1 MDFVFKTEWMNA
13 ISKLKPE
20 QQAEAYSAI
29 RTIVEEQSIPEGL
42 SFEVDFLLTAI
53 YSQIVDGMDIP
64 SKRGAPKG
72 NRNAAKKQIENNS
85 ETIEKQIENNSETI
99 EKQKKQIE
107 NNSETI
113 EKQIEN
119 NSETI
124 EKQKKQIENNS
135 EAIEKQIKTNKTIEK
150 QIKTNKTIEK
160 QKKQIK
166 TNKTIGLNCFSEK
179 EETPSSP
186 TPPTTPEEKA
196 PEEKENYDYVVAKE
210 REKPTSPTATEIIP
224 VSEIEDVLLGE
235 EMWVEAMCYKYNLP
249 RDRLA
254 VQIHTIKRGWI
265 ERGQD
270 YKTIQDAKKH
280 ADSILNIR
288 RANGE
293 LAQPPAW
300 NEFLY
305 DLMAPH
311 IDALGYNDEIFAA
324 FGRHY
329 MQDVGNGKPFFV
341 GIPRFE
347 EEIFERMKNFK
358 ESYKPPEYE
367 QPVQS
372 GSGSQSA

>member
-1 MDFVFKTEWMNA
+1 MAN
-13 ISKLKPE
+13 
-20 QQAEAYSAI
+20 
-29 RTIVEEQSIPEGL
+29 
-42 SFEVDFLLTAI
+42 
-53 YSQIVDGMDIP
+53 
-64 SKRGAPKG
+64 
-72 NRNAAKKQIENNS
+72 NRFTFHES
-85 ETIEKQIENNSETI
+85 WLDTIETLPQEAQTDALKALLNYALRGIMPAEDDAVGKLIVGLLSATI
-99 EKQKKQIE
+99 EADRQRREGGCKGGRPKKTSQNHRLQEQKPP
-107 NNSETI
+107 
-113 EKQIEN
+113 
-119 NSETI
+119 
-124 EKQKKQIENNS
+124 
-135 EAIEKQIKTNKTIEK
+135 
-150 QIKTNKTIEK
+150 
-160 QKKQIK
+160 
-166 TNKTIGLNCFSEK
+166 KTIGYDTENHRLQEQKPMVSEGFSEK

-186 TPPTTPEEKA
+186 TPPITPEEKT

-224 VSEIEDVLLGE
+224 VSDIEDVLMGE
-235 EMWVEAMCYKYNLP
+235 DMWVEAMCYKYNLP

-280 ADSILNIR
+280 ADSLLNIR

-329 MQDVGNGKPFFV
+329 MQDVGNGKPFFI

>member
-1 MDFVFKTEWMNA
+1 MNA

-29 RTIVEEQSIPEGL
+29 RTIVEEQSMPEGL

-72 NRNAAKKQIENNS
+72 NRNAVKKQIENNSETIEKQIENNS

-113 EKQIEN
+113 EKQ
-119 NSETI
+119 
-124 EKQKKQIENNS
+124 K
-135 EAIEKQIKTNKTIEK
+135 K

-166 TNKTIGLNCFSEK
+166 TNKTIDLNCFSEK

-196 PEEKENYDYVVAKE
+196 PEEKESYDYVVAKE

-224 VSEIEDVLLGE
+224 VSEIEDVLMGE
-235 EMWVEAMCYKYNLP
+235 DMWVEAMCYKYNLP

-270 YKTIQDAKKH
+270 YKTIQDAKRH
-280 ADSILNIR
+280 ADSLLNIR

-329 MQDVGNGKPFFV
+329 MQDVGNGKPFFI

-347 EEIFERMKNFK
+347 EDIYERMKNFK
-358 ESYKPPEYE
+358 ETYKPPENE

>member
-1 MDFVFKTEWMNA
+1 MNA

-29 RTIVEEQSIPEGL
+29 RTIVEEQSMPEGL

-85 ETIEKQIENNSETI
+85 ETIEKQ
-99 EKQKKQIE
+99 
-107 NNSETI
+107 
-113 EKQIEN
+113 
-119 NSETI
+119 
-124 EKQKKQIENNS
+124 
-135 EAIEKQIKTNKTIEK
+135 
-150 QIKTNKTIEK
+150 
-160 QKKQIK
+160 KKQIK
-166 TNKTIGLNCFSEK
+166 TNKTIDLNCFSEK

-186 TPPTTPEEKA
+186 TPPTTPEEKV

-224 VSEIEDVLLGE
+224 VSDIEDVLMGE
-235 EMWVEAMCYKYNLP
+235 DMWVEAMCYKYNLP
-249 RDRLA
+249 PDRLA

-270 YKTIQDAKKH
+270 YKTLQDAKKH
-280 ADSILNIR
+280 ADSLLNIR

-311 IDALGYNDEIFAA
+311 IDALGYDDEIFAA

-329 MQDVGNGKPFFV
+329 MQDVGNGKPFFL

-347 EEIFERMKNFK
+347 EYIYERMKNFK
-358 ESYKPPEYE
+358 ETYKPPENE

>member
-1 MDFVFKTEWMNA
+1 M
-13 ISKLKPE
+13 
-20 QQAEAYSAI
+20 Q
-29 RTIVEEQSIPEGL
+29 
-42 SFEVDFLLTAI
+42 
-53 YSQIVDGMDIP
+53 
-64 SKRGAPKG
+64 PKS
-72 NRNAAKKQIENNS
+72 NRRMANNKFTFHES
-85 ETIEKQIENNSETI
+85 WLDTIETLPQEAQTDALKALLNYALRGIMPAEDDAVGKLIVGLLSATI
-99 EKQKKQIE
+99 EADRQRRAGGCKGGRPKKTSQNHRLQEQKPP
-107 NNSETI
+107 
-113 EKQIEN
+113 
-119 NSETI
+119 
-124 EKQKKQIENNS
+124 
-135 EAIEKQIKTNKTIEK
+135 
-150 QIKTNKTIEK
+150 
-160 QKKQIK
+160 
-166 TNKTIGLNCFSEK
+166 KTIGYDTENHRLQEQKPMVSEGFSEK

-186 TPPTTPEEKA
+186 TPPTTPEEKV

-224 VSEIEDVLLGE
+224 VSEIEDVLMGE
-235 EMWVEAMCYKYNLP
+235 DMWVEAMCYKYNLP

-254 VQIHTIKRGWI
+254 VQLHTIKRGWI

-270 YKTIQDAKKH
+270 YKTLQDAKRH
-280 ADSILNIR
+280 ADSLLNIR

-311 IDALGYNDEIFAA
+311 IDDLGYDDEIFAA

-329 MQDVGNGKPFFV
+329 MQDVGNGKPFFI

-358 ESYKPPEYE
+358 ESYKPPENE

>member
-29 RTIVEEQSIPEGL
+29 RTIVEEQSMPEGL

-85 ETIEKQIENNSETI
+85 ETIEKQKKQIKTNKTIDLNCFSEKEETPSPPTPPTTPEEKNNSETI
-99 EKQKKQIE
+99 EKQK
-107 NNSETI
+107 
-113 EKQIEN
+113 
-119 NSETI
+119 
-124 EKQKKQIENNS
+124 
-135 EAIEKQIKTNKTIEK
+135 K

-166 TNKTIGLNCFSEK
+166 TNKTIDLNCFSEK
-179 EETPSSP
+179 EETPSPP

-196 PEEKENYDYVVAKE
+196 LEEKENYDYVVAKE

-224 VSEIEDVLLGE
+224 VSEIEDVLMGE
-235 EMWVEAMCYKYNLP
+235 DMWVEAMCYKYNLP

-280 ADSILNIR
+280 ADSLLNIR

-311 IDALGYNDEIFAA
+311 IDDLGYDDEIFTA

-329 MQDVGNGKPFFV
+329 MQDVGNGKPFFI

-347 EEIFERMKNFK
+347 EEIYERMKNFK

>member
-29 RTIVEEQSIPEGL
+29 RTIVEEQSMPEGL

-85 ETIEKQIENNSETI
+85 ETIEKQ
-99 EKQKKQIE
+99 
-107 NNSETI
+107 
-113 EKQIEN
+113 
-119 NSETI
+119 
-124 EKQKKQIENNS
+124 
-135 EAIEKQIKTNKTIEK
+135 
-150 QIKTNKTIEK
+150 
-160 QKKQIK
+160 KKQIK
-166 TNKTIGLNCFSEK
+166 TNKTIDLNCFSEK

-196 PEEKENYDYVVAKE
+196 LEEKGNYDYVVAKE

-224 VSEIEDVLLGE
+224 VSEIEDVLMGE
-235 EMWVEAMCYKYNLP
+235 DMWVEAMCYKYNLP

-280 ADSILNIR
+280 ADSLLNIR

-311 IDALGYNDEIFAA
+311 IDDLGYDDEIFTA

-329 MQDVGNGKPFFV
+329 MQDVGNGKPFFL

-347 EEIFERMKNFK
+347 EDIYEQMKNFK
-358 ESYKPPEYE
+358 ETYKPPEYE
-367 QPVQS
+367 QPMQS

>member
-1 MDFVFKTEWMNA
+1 MNA

-29 RTIVEEQSIPEGL
+29 RTIVEEQSMPEGL

-85 ETIEKQIENNSETI
+85 ETIEKQ
-99 EKQKKQIE
+99 
-107 NNSETI
+107 
-113 EKQIEN
+113 
-119 NSETI
+119 
-124 EKQKKQIENNS
+124 
-135 EAIEKQIKTNKTIEK
+135 
-150 QIKTNKTIEK
+150 
-160 QKKQIK
+160 KKQIK
-166 TNKTIGLNCFSEK
+166 TNKTIDLNCFSEK
-179 EETPSSP
+179 EETPSPP
-186 TPPTTPEEKA
+186 TPPTTQEEKA

-224 VSEIEDVLLGE
+224 MSEIEDVLLGE

-270 YKTIQDAKKH
+270 FKTLQDAKKH
-280 ADSILNIR
+280 ADSLLNIR

-311 IDALGYNDEIFAA
+311 IAALGYDDEIFTA

-329 MQDVGNGKPFFV
+329 MQDVGNGKPFFL

-347 EEIFERMKNFK
+347 EDIYERMKNFK
-358 ESYKPPEYE
+358 ETYKPPEYE

>member
-1 MDFVFKTEWMNA
+1 MNA

-29 RTIVEEQSIPEGL
+29 RTIVEEQSMPEGL

-85 ETIEKQIENNSETI
+85 ETIEKQ
-99 EKQKKQIE
+99 
-107 NNSETI
+107 
-113 EKQIEN
+113 
-119 NSETI
+119 
-124 EKQKKQIENNS
+124 
-135 EAIEKQIKTNKTIEK
+135 
-150 QIKTNKTIEK
+150 
-160 QKKQIK
+160 KKQIK
-166 TNKTIGLNCFSEK
+166 TNKTIDLNCFSEK
-179 EETPSSP
+179 EETPSPP
-186 TPPTTPEEKA
+186 TPPTTPEEKV

-224 VSEIEDVLLGE
+224 VSEIEDVLMGE
-235 EMWVEAMCYKYNLP
+235 DMWVEAMCYKYNLP

-270 YKTIQDAKKH
+270 YKTLQDAKKH
-280 ADSILNIR
+280 ADSLLNIR

-311 IDALGYNDEIFAA
+311 ITALGYNDEIFAA

-329 MQDVGNGKPFFV
+329 MQDVGNGKPFFI

-367 QPVQS
+367 QPMQP

>member
-1 MDFVFKTEWMNA
+1 MNA

-29 RTIVEEQSIPEGL
+29 RTIVEEQSMPDGL

-53 YSQIVDGMDIP
+53 YSQIVDVMDIP

-72 NRNAAKKQIENNS
+72 NRNAVK
-85 ETIEKQIENNSETI
+85 KQIENNSETI
-99 EKQKKQIE
+99 EKQKKQI
-107 NNSETI
+107 
-113 EKQIEN
+113 
-119 NSETI
+119 
-124 EKQKKQIENNS
+124 
-135 EAIEKQIKTNKTIEK
+135 KTNKTID
-150 QIKTNKTIEK
+150 
-160 QKKQIK
+160 
-166 TNKTIGLNCFSEK
+166 LNCFSEK

-224 VSEIEDVLLGE
+224 VSEIEDILMGE
-235 EMWVEAMCYKYNLP
+235 DMWVEAMCYKYNLP

-280 ADSILNIR
+280 ADSLLNIR

-329 MQDVGNGKPFFV
+329 MQDVGNGKPFFL

-347 EEIFERMKNFK
+347 EEIYERMKNFK
-358 ESYKPPEYE
+358 ESYKTTR
-367 QPVQS
+367 V
-372 GSGSQSA
+372 

>member
-29 RTIVEEQSIPEGL
+29 RTIVEEQSMPEGL

-72 NRNAAKKQIENNS
+72 NRNAVKKQIENDS
-85 ETIEKQIENNSETI
+85 E
-99 EKQKKQIE
+99 
-107 NNSETI
+107 
-113 EKQIEN
+113 
-119 NSETI
+119 
-124 EKQKKQIENNS
+124 
-135 EAIEKQIKTNKTIEK
+135 
-150 QIKTNKTIEK
+150 TIEK

-166 TNKTIGLNCFSEK
+166 TNKTNKTIDLNCFSEK

-224 VSEIEDVLLGE
+224 VSEIEDVLMGE
-235 EMWVEAMCYKYNLP
+235 DMWVEAMSYKYNLP

-270 YKTIQDAKKH
+270 YKTLQDAKKH
-280 ADSILNIR
+280 ADSLLNIR

-311 IDALGYNDEIFAA
+311 IDALGYDDDIFTA

-329 MQDVGNGKPFFV
+329 MQDVGNGKPFFI

-347 EEIFERMKNFK
+347 EEIYERMENFK

-367 QPVQS
+367 RPVQS

>member
-1 MDFVFKTEWMNA
+1 MNA

-29 RTIVEEQSIPEGL
+29 RTIVEEQSMPEGL

-85 ETIEKQIENNSETI
+85 ETIEKQ
-99 EKQKKQIE
+99 K
-107 NNSETI
+107 
-113 EKQIEN
+113 
-119 NSETI
+119 
-124 EKQKKQIENNS
+124 
-135 EAIEKQIKTNKTIEK
+135 
-150 QIKTNKTIEK
+150 K

-166 TNKTIGLNCFSEK
+166 TNKTIDLNCFSEK

-186 TPPTTPEEKA
+186 TPPTTQEEKA

-224 VSEIEDVLLGE
+224 MSEIEDVLMGE
-235 EMWVEAMCYKYNLP
+235 DMWVEAMCYKYNLP

-280 ADSILNIR
+280 ADSLLNIR

-311 IDALGYNDEIFAA
+311 IDALGYDDEVFTA

-329 MQDVGNGKPFFV
+329 MQDVGNGKPFFI

-358 ESYKPPEYE
+358 ESYKPPENE
-367 QPVQS
+367 QPVQP

>member
-1 MDFVFKTEWMNA
+1 MNA

-29 RTIVEEQSIPEGL
+29 RTIVEEQSMPEGL

-72 NRNAAKKQIENNS
+72 NRNAVK
-85 ETIEKQIENNSETI
+85 KQIENNSETI
-99 EKQKKQIE
+99 EKQKKQI
-107 NNSETI
+107 
-113 EKQIEN
+113 
-119 NSETI
+119 
-124 EKQKKQIENNS
+124 
-135 EAIEKQIKTNKTIEK
+135 KTNKTID
-150 QIKTNKTIEK
+150 
-160 QKKQIK
+160 
-166 TNKTIGLNCFSEK
+166 LNCFSEK

-186 TPPTTPEEKA
+186 TPPTTQEEKA

-224 VSEIEDVLLGE
+224 VSEIEDILMGE

-270 YKTIQDAKKH
+270 YKTIQDAKRH
-280 ADSILNIR
+280 ADSLLNIR

-329 MQDVGNGKPFFV
+329 MQDVGNGKPFFI

>member
-29 RTIVEEQSIPEGL
+29 RTIVEEQSMPDGL

-85 ETIEKQIENNSETI
+85 ETIEKQ
-99 EKQKKQIE
+99 
-107 NNSETI
+107 
-113 EKQIEN
+113 
-119 NSETI
+119 
-124 EKQKKQIENNS
+124 
-135 EAIEKQIKTNKTIEK
+135 
-150 QIKTNKTIEK
+150 
-160 QKKQIK
+160 KKQIK
-166 TNKTIGLNCFSEK
+166 TNKTIDLNCFSEK

-196 PEEKENYDYVVAKE
+196 LEEKESYDYVVAKE

-224 VSEIEDVLLGE
+224 VSEIEDVLMGE
-235 EMWVEAMCYKYNLP
+235 DMWVEAMCYKYNLP

-270 YKTIQDAKKH
+270 YKTIQDAKRH
-280 ADSILNIR
+280 ADSLLNIR

-311 IDALGYNDEIFAA
+311 IDALGYDDEIFAA

-329 MQDVGNGKPFFV
+329 MQDVGNGKPFFI

-347 EEIFERMKNFK
+347 KEIYERMKNFK

>member
-1 MDFVFKTEWMNA
+1 MDFVFKTEWMDA

-29 RTIVEEQSIPEGL
+29 RTIVEEQSMPDGL

-72 NRNAAKKQIENNS
+72 NRNAVK
-85 ETIEKQIENNSETI
+85 KQIENNSETI
-99 EKQKKQIE
+99 EKQKKQI
-107 NNSETI
+107 
-113 EKQIEN
+113 
-119 NSETI
+119 
-124 EKQKKQIENNS
+124 
-135 EAIEKQIKTNKTIEK
+135 KTNKTID
-150 QIKTNKTIEK
+150 
-160 QKKQIK
+160 
-166 TNKTIGLNCFSEK
+166 LNCFSEK

-224 VSEIEDVLLGE
+224 VSEIEDILMGE
-235 EMWVEAMCYKYNLP
+235 DMWVEAMCYKYNLP

-280 ADSILNIR
+280 ADSLLNIR

-305 DLMAPH
+305 DLMTPH
-311 IDALGYNDEIFAA
+311 IDALGYDDEIFTA

-329 MQDVGNGKPFFV
+329 MQDVGNGKPFFI

-347 EEIFERMKNFK
+347 EEIYERMKNFK

>member
-29 RTIVEEQSIPEGL
+29 RTIVEEQSMPEGL

-72 NRNAAKKQIENNS
+72 NRNAVKKQIENNS
-85 ETIEKQIENNSETI
+85 ETIEKQI
-99 EKQKKQIE
+99 
-107 NNSETI
+107 
-113 EKQIEN
+113 
-119 NSETI
+119 
-124 EKQKKQIENNS
+124 
-135 EAIEKQIKTNKTIEK
+135 KTNKTID
-150 QIKTNKTIEK
+150 
-160 QKKQIK
+160 
-166 TNKTIGLNCFSEK
+166 LNCFSEK

-186 TPPTTPEEKA
+186 TPPTTPEEKV

-224 VSEIEDVLLGE
+224 VSEIEDVLMGE
-235 EMWVEAMCYKYNLP
+235 DMWVEAMCYKYNLP

-270 YKTIQDAKKH
+270 FKTLQDAKKH
-280 ADSILNIR
+280 ADSLLNIR

-329 MQDVGNGKPFFV
+329 MQDVGNGKPFFI

-358 ESYKPPEYE
+358 ETYKPPEYE
-367 QPVQS
+367 QPMQS

>member
-1 MDFVFKTEWMNA
+1 MNA

-29 RTIVEEQSIPEGL
+29 RTIVEEQSMPEGL

-72 NRNAAKKQIENNS
+72 NRNASK
-85 ETIEKQIENNSETI
+85 KQIENNSETI
-99 EKQKKQIE
+99 EKQKKQI
-107 NNSETI
+107 
-113 EKQIEN
+113 
-119 NSETI
+119 
-124 EKQKKQIENNS
+124 
-135 EAIEKQIKTNKTIEK
+135 KTNKTID
-150 QIKTNKTIEK
+150 
-160 QKKQIK
+160 
-166 TNKTIGLNCFSEK
+166 LNCFSEK
-179 EETPSSP
+179 EETPSPP
-186 TPPTTPEEKA
+186 TPPTTPEEKV

-224 VSEIEDVLLGE
+224 VSDIEDVLMGE
-235 EMWVEAMCYKYNLP
+235 DMWVEAMCYKYNLP

-270 YKTIQDAKKH
+270 FKTLQDAKKH
-280 ADSILNIR
+280 ADSLLNIR

-311 IDALGYNDEIFAA
+311 IAALGYNDEIFAA

-329 MQDVGNGKPFFV
+329 MQDVGNGKPFFI

-358 ESYKPPEYE
+358 ETYKPPENE

>member
-29 RTIVEEQSIPEGL
+29 RTIVEEQSMPEGL

-85 ETIEKQIENNSETI
+85 ETIEKQ
-99 EKQKKQIE
+99 
-107 NNSETI
+107 
-113 EKQIEN
+113 
-119 NSETI
+119 
-124 EKQKKQIENNS
+124 
-135 EAIEKQIKTNKTIEK
+135 
-150 QIKTNKTIEK
+150 
-160 QKKQIK
+160 KKQIK
-166 TNKTIGLNCFSEK
+166 TNKTIDLNCFSEK

-186 TPPTTPEEKA
+186 TPPTTPEEKV
-196 PEEKENYDYVVAKE
+196 PKEKENYDYVVAKE
-210 REKPTSPTATEIIP
+210 REKPTSPTATEIIT
-224 VSEIEDVLLGE
+224 VSDIEDVLMGE
-235 EMWVEAMCYKYNLP
+235 DMWVEAMCYKYNLP

-270 YKTIQDAKKH
+270 YKTLQDAKKH
-280 ADSILNIR
+280 ADSLLNIR

-311 IDALGYNDEIFAA
+311 IDALGYDDEIFAA

-329 MQDVGNGKPFFV
+329 MQDVGNGKPFFL

-347 EEIFERMKNFK
+347 EDIYERMKNFK
-358 ESYKPPEYE
+358 ETYKPPENE

>member
-1 MDFVFKTEWMNA
+1 MNA

-29 RTIVEEQSIPEGL
+29 RTIVEEQSMPEGL

-72 NRNAAKKQIENNS
+72 NRNAVK
-85 ETIEKQIENNSETI
+85 KQIENNSETI
-99 EKQKKQIE
+99 EKQKKQI
-107 NNSETI
+107 
-113 EKQIEN
+113 
-119 NSETI
+119 
-124 EKQKKQIENNS
+124 
-135 EAIEKQIKTNKTIEK
+135 KTNKTID
-150 QIKTNKTIEK
+150 
-160 QKKQIK
+160 
-166 TNKTIGLNCFSEK
+166 LNCFSEK
-179 EETPSSP
+179 EETPSPP
-186 TPPTTPEEKA
+186 TPPTTPEEKV

-224 VSEIEDVLLGE
+224 VSEIEDILMGE
-235 EMWVEAMCYKYNLP
+235 DMWVEAMCYKYNLP

-280 ADSILNIR
+280 ADSLLNIR

-329 MQDVGNGKPFFV
+329 MQDVGNGKPFFL

-347 EEIFERMKNFK
+347 EDIYERMKNFK
-358 ESYKPPEYE
+358 ETYKPPEYE

>member
-1 MDFVFKTEWMNA
+1 MAN
-13 ISKLKPE
+13 
-20 QQAEAYSAI
+20 
-29 RTIVEEQSIPEGL
+29 
-42 SFEVDFLLTAI
+42 
-53 YSQIVDGMDIP
+53 
-64 SKRGAPKG
+64 
-72 NRNAAKKQIENNS
+72 NRFTFHES
-85 ETIEKQIENNSETI
+85 WLDTIETLPQEAQTDALKALLNYALRGIMPAEDDAVGKLIVGLLSATI
-99 EKQKKQIE
+99 DADRQRRAGGCKGGRQKKTSQNHRLQE
-107 NNSETI
+107 
-113 EKQIEN
+113 
-119 NSETI
+119 
-124 EKQKKQIENNS
+124 QKPP
-135 EAIEKQIKTNKTIEK
+135 
-150 QIKTNKTIEK
+150 
-160 QKKQIK
+160 
-166 TNKTIGLNCFSEK
+166 KTIGYDTENHRLQGKKPMVSEGFPEK
-179 EETPSSP
+179 EETPSPP

-224 VSEIEDVLLGE
+224 VSEIEDVLMGE
-235 EMWVEAMCYKYNLP
+235 DMWVEAMCYKYNLP

-280 ADSILNIR
+280 ADSLLNIR

-311 IDALGYNDEIFAA
+311 IAALGYNDEIFTA

-329 MQDVGNGKPFFV
+329 MQDVGNGKPFFI

-358 ESYKPPEYE
+358 ESYKPPENE
-367 QPVQS
+367 QPMQP

>member
-29 RTIVEEQSIPEGL
+29 RTIVEEQSMPDGL

-53 YSQIVDGMDIP
+53 YNQIVDGMDIP

-85 ETIEKQIENNSETI
+85 ETIEKQ
-99 EKQKKQIE
+99 
-107 NNSETI
+107 
-113 EKQIEN
+113 
-119 NSETI
+119 
-124 EKQKKQIENNS
+124 
-135 EAIEKQIKTNKTIEK
+135 
-150 QIKTNKTIEK
+150 
-160 QKKQIK
+160 KKQIK
-166 TNKTIGLNCFSEK
+166 TNKTIDLNCFSEK

-280 ADSILNIR
+280 ADSLLNIR

-329 MQDVGNGKPFFV
+329 MQDVGNGKPFFL

-347 EEIFERMKNFK
+347 EDIYERMKNFK
-358 ESYKPPEYE
+358 ETYKPPEYE

>member
-1 MDFVFKTEWMNA
+1 MAN
-13 ISKLKPE
+13 
-20 QQAEAYSAI
+20 
-29 RTIVEEQSIPEGL
+29 
-42 SFEVDFLLTAI
+42 
-53 YSQIVDGMDIP
+53 
-64 SKRGAPKG
+64 
-72 NRNAAKKQIENNS
+72 NRFTFHES
-85 ETIEKQIENNSETI
+85 WLDTIETLPQEAQTDALKALLNYALRGIMPAEDDAVGKLIVGLLSATI
-99 EKQKKQIE
+99 EADRQRREGGCKGGRPKKTSQNHRLQEQKPP
-107 NNSETI
+107 
-113 EKQIEN
+113 
-119 NSETI
+119 
-124 EKQKKQIENNS
+124 
-135 EAIEKQIKTNKTIEK
+135 
-150 QIKTNKTIEK
+150 
-160 QKKQIK
+160 
-166 TNKTIGLNCFSEK
+166 KTIGYDTENHRLQEQKPMVSEGFSEK

-186 TPPTTPEEKA
+186 TPPITPEEKV

-224 VSEIEDVLLGE
+224 VSEIEDVLMGE
-235 EMWVEAMCYKYNLP
+235 DMWVEAMCYKYNLP

-270 YKTIQDAKKH
+270 FKTLQDAKKH
-280 ADSILNIR
+280 ADSLLNIR

-311 IDALGYNDEIFAA
+311 IDALGYDDEIFTA

-329 MQDVGNGKPFFV
+329 MQDVGNGKPFFI

-347 EEIFERMKNFK
+347 EDIYERMKNFK
-358 ESYKPPEYE
+358 ETYKPPENE

>member
-29 RTIVEEQSIPEGL
+29 RTIVEEQSMPDGL

-85 ETIEKQIENNSETI
+85 ETIEKQ
-99 EKQKKQIE
+99 
-107 NNSETI
+107 
-113 EKQIEN
+113 
-119 NSETI
+119 
-124 EKQKKQIENNS
+124 
-135 EAIEKQIKTNKTIEK
+135 
-150 QIKTNKTIEK
+150 
-160 QKKQIK
+160 KKQIK
-166 TNKTIGLNCFSEK
+166 TNKTIDLNCFSEK

-196 PEEKENYDYVVAKE
+196 LEEKENYDYVVAKE

-224 VSEIEDVLLGE
+224 VSEIEDVLMGE
-235 EMWVEAMCYKYNLP
+235 DMWVEAMCYKYNLP

-280 ADSILNIR
+280 ADSLLNIR

-347 EEIFERMKNFK
+347 EEIFERMRNFK
-358 ESYKPPEYE
+358 ESYKPPENE

>member
-1 MDFVFKTEWMNA
+1 MNA

-29 RTIVEEQSIPEGL
+29 RTIVEEQSMPEGL

-85 ETIEKQIENNSETI
+85 ETIEKQ
-99 EKQKKQIE
+99 
-107 NNSETI
+107 
-113 EKQIEN
+113 
-119 NSETI
+119 
-124 EKQKKQIENNS
+124 
-135 EAIEKQIKTNKTIEK
+135 
-150 QIKTNKTIEK
+150 
-160 QKKQIK
+160 KKQIK
-166 TNKTIGLNCFSEK
+166 TNKTIDLNCFSEK

-186 TPPTTPEEKA
+186 TPPTTQEEKA

-224 VSEIEDVLLGE
+224 VSDIEDVLMGE
-235 EMWVEAMCYKYNLP
+235 DMWVEAMCYKYNLP

-270 YKTIQDAKKH
+270 YKIIQDAKKH
-280 ADSILNIR
+280 ADSLLNIR

-311 IDALGYNDEIFAA
+311 IDALGYDDEIFTA

-329 MQDVGNGKPFFV
+329 MQDVGNGKPFFL

-347 EEIFERMKNFK
+347 EDIYERMKNFK
-358 ESYKPPEYE
+358 ETYKPPEYE

>member
-13 ISKLKPE
+13 ISKLRPE

-29 RTIVEEQSIPEGL
+29 RSIVEEQSMPEGL

-64 SKRGAPKG
+64 GKRGAPKG
-72 NRNAAKKQIENNS
+72 NRNAVK
-85 ETIEKQIENNSETI
+85 KQIENNSETI
-99 EKQKKQIE
+99 EKQKKQI
-107 NNSETI
+107 
-113 EKQIEN
+113 
-119 NSETI
+119 
-124 EKQKKQIENNS
+124 
-135 EAIEKQIKTNKTIEK
+135 KTNKTID
-150 QIKTNKTIEK
+150 
-160 QKKQIK
+160 
-166 TNKTIGLNCFSEK
+166 LNCFSEK

-224 VSEIEDVLLGE
+224 MSEIEDVLLGE
-235 EMWVEAMCYKYNLP
+235 EMWVEAMCYKYNLT
-249 RDRLA
+249 RNRLA
-254 VQIHTIKRGWI
+254 VQLHTIKRGWI

-270 YKTIQDAKKH
+270 FKTLQDAKRH
-280 ADSILNIR
+280 ADSLLNIR

-311 IDALGYNDEIFAA
+311 IAALGYNDEIFAA

-329 MQDVGNGKPFFV
+329 MQDVGNGKPFFL

-347 EEIFERMKNFK
+347 EDIYERMKNFK
-358 ESYKPPEYE
+358 ETYKPPEYE
-367 QPVQS
+367 QPMQS

>member
-85 ETIEKQIENNSETI
+85 ETIEKQIENNSET
-99 EKQKKQIE
+99 
-107 NNSETI
+107 
-113 EKQIEN
+113 
-119 NSETI
+119 
-124 EKQKKQIENNS
+124 
-135 EAIEKQIKTNKTIEK
+135 IEKQIKTNKTIEK

>member
-29 RTIVEEQSIPEGL
+29 RTIVEEQSMPEGL

-72 NRNAAKKQIENNS
+72 NRNATK
-85 ETIEKQIENNSETI
+85 KQIENNSETI
-99 EKQKKQIE
+99 EKQKKQI
-107 NNSETI
+107 
-113 EKQIEN
+113 
-119 NSETI
+119 
-124 EKQKKQIENNS
+124 
-135 EAIEKQIKTNKTIEK
+135 KTNKTID
-150 QIKTNKTIEK
+150 
-160 QKKQIK
+160 
-166 TNKTIGLNCFSEK
+166 LNCFSEK

-186 TPPTTPEEKA
+186 TPSTTPEEKV

-224 VSEIEDVLLGE
+224 VSEIEDVLMGE
-235 EMWVEAMCYKYNLP
+235 DMWVEAMCYKYNLP

-270 YKTIQDAKKH
+270 FKTLQDAKKH
-280 ADSILNIR
+280 ADSLLNIR

-311 IDALGYNDEIFAA
+311 IDALGYDDEIFTA

-329 MQDVGNGKPFFV
+329 MQDVGNGKPFFI

-367 QPVQS
+367 QPMQP

>member
-29 RTIVEEQSIPEGL
+29 RTIVEEQSMPEGL

-72 NRNAAKKQIENNS
+72 NRNAVK
-85 ETIEKQIENNSETI
+85 KQIENNSETI
-99 EKQKKQIE
+99 EKQKKQI
-107 NNSETI
+107 
-113 EKQIEN
+113 
-119 NSETI
+119 
-124 EKQKKQIENNS
+124 
-135 EAIEKQIKTNKTIEK
+135 KTNKTID
-150 QIKTNKTIEK
+150 
-160 QKKQIK
+160 
-166 TNKTIGLNCFSEK
+166 LNCFSEK

-186 TPPTTPEEKA
+186 TPPTTQEEKV

-224 VSEIEDVLLGE
+224 VSEIEDVLMGE
-235 EMWVEAMCYKYNLP
+235 DMWVEAMCYKYNLP

-254 VQIHTIKRGWI
+254 VQLHTIKRGWI
-265 ERGQD
+265 ERGQE

-280 ADSILNIR
+280 ADSLLNIR

-293 LAQPPAW
+293 LARPPAW

-311 IDALGYNDEIFAA
+311 IAALGYNDEIFAA

-329 MQDVGNGKPFFV
+329 MQDVGNGKPFFI

-358 ESYKPPEYE
+358 ETYKPTENE

>member
-1 MDFVFKTEWMNA
+1 MNA

-29 RTIVEEQSIPEGL
+29 RTIVEEQSMPEGL

-85 ETIEKQIENNSETI
+85 ETIEKQ
-99 EKQKKQIE
+99 
-107 NNSETI
+107 
-113 EKQIEN
+113 
-119 NSETI
+119 
-124 EKQKKQIENNS
+124 
-135 EAIEKQIKTNKTIEK
+135 
-150 QIKTNKTIEK
+150 
-160 QKKQIK
+160 KKQIK
-166 TNKTIGLNCFSEK
+166 TNKTIDLNCFSEK
-179 EETPSSP
+179 EETPSPP

-224 VSEIEDVLLGE
+224 VSEIEDVLMGE
-235 EMWVEAMCYKYNLP
+235 DMWVEAMCYKYNLP

-280 ADSILNIR
+280 ADSLLNIR

-293 LAQPPAW
+293 LARPPAW

-311 IDALGYNDEIFAA
+311 IDALGYDDEIFTA

-329 MQDVGNGKPFFV
+329 MQDVGNGKPFFI

-358 ESYKPPEYE
+358 ESYKPPENE
-367 QPVQS
+367 QPMQP

>member
-29 RTIVEEQSIPEGL
+29 RTIVEEQSIPDGL

-85 ETIEKQIENNSETI
+85 ETIEKQ
-99 EKQKKQIE
+99 
-107 NNSETI
+107 
-113 EKQIEN
+113 
-119 NSETI
+119 
-124 EKQKKQIENNS
+124 
-135 EAIEKQIKTNKTIEK
+135 
-150 QIKTNKTIEK
+150 
-160 QKKQIK
+160 KKQIK
-166 TNKTIGLNCFSEK
+166 TNKTIDLNCFSEK

-224 VSEIEDVLLGE
+224 VSEIEDILMGE

-280 ADSILNIR
+280 ADSLLNIR

>member
-1 MDFVFKTEWMNA
+1 MNA

-29 RTIVEEQSIPEGL
+29 RTIVEEQSMPEGL

-85 ETIEKQIENNSETI
+85 ETIG
-99 EKQKKQIE
+99 
-107 NNSETI
+107 
-113 EKQIEN
+113 
-119 NSETI
+119 
-124 EKQKKQIENNS
+124 
-135 EAIEKQIKTNKTIEK
+135 
-150 QIKTNKTIEK
+150 K

-166 TNKTIGLNCFSEK
+166 TNKTIDLNCFSEK

-254 VQIHTIKRGWI
+254 VQLHTIKRGWI

-270 YKTIQDAKKH
+270 FKTLQDAKKH
-280 ADSILNIR
+280 ADSLLNIR

-293 LAQPPAW
+293 LARPPAW

-311 IDALGYNDEIFAA
+311 IAALGYDDKIFTA

-329 MQDVGNGKPFFV
+329 MQDVGNGKPFFI

-367 QPVQS
+367 QPVQP
-372 GSGSQSA
+372 GS

>member
-1 MDFVFKTEWMNA
+1 M
-13 ISKLKPE
+13 
-20 QQAEAYSAI
+20 Q
-29 RTIVEEQSIPEGL
+29 
-42 SFEVDFLLTAI
+42 
-53 YSQIVDGMDIP
+53 
-64 SKRGAPKG
+64 PKS
-72 NRNAAKKQIENNS
+72 NRKMANNRFTFHES
-85 ETIEKQIENNSETI
+85 WLDTIETLPQEAQTNALKALLNYALRGIMPAEDDAVGKLIVGLLSATIDADKQRRAGGCKGGRPKKTSQNHRLQE
-99 EKQKKQIE
+99 QKPP
-107 NNSETI
+107 
-113 EKQIEN
+113 
-119 NSETI
+119 
-124 EKQKKQIENNS
+124 
-135 EAIEKQIKTNKTIEK
+135 
-150 QIKTNKTIEK
+150 
-160 QKKQIK
+160 
-166 TNKTIGLNCFSEK
+166 KTIGYDTQNHRLQEQKPMVSEGFSEK

-196 PEEKENYDYVVAKE
+196 LEEKENYDYVVAKE

-224 VSEIEDVLLGE
+224 VSEIEDVLMGE

-280 ADSILNIR
+280 ADSLLNIR

-311 IDALGYNDEIFAA
+311 IDALGYDDEIFTA

-329 MQDVGNGKPFFV
+329 MQDVGNGKPFFI

-347 EEIFERMKNFK
+347 EEIYERMKNFK
-358 ESYKPPEYE
+358 ESYKPPENE

>member
-1 MDFVFKTEWMNA
+1 MNA

-29 RTIVEEQSIPEGL
+29 RTIVEEQSMPEGL

-72 NRNAAKKQIENNS
+72 NRNAVK
-85 ETIEKQIENNSETI
+85 KQIENNSETI
-99 EKQKKQIE
+99 EKQKKQI
-107 NNSETI
+107 
-113 EKQIEN
+113 
-119 NSETI
+119 
-124 EKQKKQIENNS
+124 
-135 EAIEKQIKTNKTIEK
+135 KTNKTID
-150 QIKTNKTIEK
+150 
-160 QKKQIK
+160 
-166 TNKTIGLNCFSEK
+166 LNCFSEK

-186 TPPTTPEEKA
+186 TPPTTQEEKV
-196 PEEKENYDYVVAKE
+196 PKEKENSDYVVAKE

-224 VSEIEDVLLGE
+224 VSEIEDVLMGE
-235 EMWVEAMCYKYNLP
+235 DMWVEAMCYKYNLP
-249 RDRLA
+249 RDRLS

-270 YKTIQDAKKH
+270 FKTLQDAKKH
-280 ADSILNIR
+280 ADSLLNIR

-311 IDALGYNDEIFAA
+311 IDALGYDDEIFTA

-329 MQDVGNGKPFFV
+329 MQDVGNGKPFFI

-347 EEIFERMKNFK
+347 EEIYERMKNFK
-358 ESYKPPEYE
+358 ESYKPPENE

-372 GSGSQSA
+372 GSGIQSA

>member
-29 RTIVEEQSIPEGL
+29 RTIVEGQSMPDGL

-85 ETIEKQIENNSETI
+85 ETIEKQ
-99 EKQKKQIE
+99 
-107 NNSETI
+107 
-113 EKQIEN
+113 
-119 NSETI
+119 
-124 EKQKKQIENNS
+124 
-135 EAIEKQIKTNKTIEK
+135 
-150 QIKTNKTIEK
+150 
-160 QKKQIK
+160 KKQIK
-166 TNKTIGLNCFSEK
+166 TNKTIDLNCFSEK

-186 TPPTTPEEKA
+186 TPLTTPEEKA
-196 PEEKENYDYVVAKE
+196 LEEKENYDYVVAKE

-224 VSEIEDVLLGE
+224 VSEIEDVLMGE
-235 EMWVEAMCYKYNLP
+235 DMWVEAMCYKYNLP

-270 YKTIQDAKKH
+270 YKAIQDAKRH
-280 ADSILNIR
+280 ADSLLNIR

-311 IDALGYNDEIFAA
+311 IDALGYDDEIFTA

-329 MQDVGNGKPFFV
+329 MQDVGNGKPFFI

-347 EEIFERMKNFK
+347 EEIYERMKNFK

>member
-1 MDFVFKTEWMNA
+1 MDFVLKTEWMNA

-29 RTIVEEQSIPEGL
+29 RTIVEEQSMPEGL

-85 ETIEKQIENNSETI
+85 ETIEKQ
-99 EKQKKQIE
+99 
-107 NNSETI
+107 
-113 EKQIEN
+113 
-119 NSETI
+119 
-124 EKQKKQIENNS
+124 
-135 EAIEKQIKTNKTIEK
+135 
-150 QIKTNKTIEK
+150 
-160 QKKQIK
+160 KKQIK
-166 TNKTIGLNCFSEK
+166 TNKTIDLNCFSEK
-179 EETPSSP
+179 EETPSPP
-186 TPPTTPEEKA
+186 TPPTTPEEKV
-196 PEEKENYDYVVAKE
+196 PKEKENYDYVVAKE

-249 RDRLA
+249 RDKLA
-254 VQIHTIKRGWI
+254 VQLHTIKRGWI

-270 YKTIQDAKKH
+270 FKTLQDAKKH
-280 ADSILNIR
+280 ADSLLNIR

-311 IDALGYNDEIFAA
+311 IAALGYNDEIFAA

-329 MQDVGNGKPFFV
+329 MQDVGNGKPFFI

-358 ESYKPPEYE
+358 ETYKPPENE

>member
-29 RTIVEEQSIPEGL
+29 RTIVEEQSMPEGL

-85 ETIEKQIENNSETI
+85 ETIEKQ
-99 EKQKKQIE
+99 K
-107 NNSETI
+107 
-113 EKQIEN
+113 
-119 NSETI
+119 
-124 EKQKKQIENNS
+124 
-135 EAIEKQIKTNKTIEK
+135 K

-166 TNKTIGLNCFSEK
+166 TNKTIDLNCFSEK
-179 EETPSSP
+179 EETPSPP
-186 TPPTTPEEKA
+186 TPPTTPEEKV

-224 VSEIEDVLLGE
+224 VSEIEDVLMGE
-235 EMWVEAMCYKYNLP
+235 DMWVEAMSYKYNLP

-270 YKTIQDAKKH
+270 FKTLQDAKKH
-280 ADSILNIR
+280 ADSLLNIR

-293 LAQPPAW
+293 LARPPAW

-311 IDALGYNDEIFAA
+311 IAALGYNDEIFAA

-329 MQDVGNGKPFFV
+329 MQDVGNGKPFFL

-347 EEIFERMKNFK
+347 EDIYERMKNFK
-358 ESYKPPEYE
+358 ETYKPPEYE
-367 QPVQS
+367 QPMQS

>member
-29 RTIVEEQSIPEGL
+29 RTIVEEQSMPDGL

-85 ETIEKQIENNSETI
+85 ETIEKQ
-99 EKQKKQIE
+99 
-107 NNSETI
+107 
-113 EKQIEN
+113 
-119 NSETI
+119 
-124 EKQKKQIENNS
+124 
-135 EAIEKQIKTNKTIEK
+135 
-150 QIKTNKTIEK
+150 
-160 QKKQIK
+160 KKQIK
-166 TNKTIGLNCFSEK
+166 TNKTIDLNCFSEK

-196 PEEKENYDYVVAKE
+196 LEEKENYDYVVAKE

-224 VSEIEDVLLGE
+224 VSEIEDVLMGE
-235 EMWVEAMCYKYNLP
+235 DMWVEAMCYKYNLP

-270 YKTIQDAKKH
+270 YKTIQDAKRH
-280 ADSILNIR
+280 ADSLLNIR

-311 IDALGYNDEIFAA
+311 IDDLGYDDEIFAA

-329 MQDVGNGKPFFV
+329 MQDVGNGKPFFI

-347 EEIFERMKNFK
+347 EDIYERMKNFK

>member
-29 RTIVEEQSIPEGL
+29 RTIVEEQSMPDGL

-85 ETIEKQIENNSETI
+85 ETIEKQ
-99 EKQKKQIE
+99 
-107 NNSETI
+107 
-113 EKQIEN
+113 
-119 NSETI
+119 
-124 EKQKKQIENNS
+124 
-135 EAIEKQIKTNKTIEK
+135 
-150 QIKTNKTIEK
+150 
-160 QKKQIK
+160 KKQIK
-166 TNKTIGLNCFSEK
+166 TNKTIDLNCFSEK

-186 TPPTTPEEKA
+186 TPPTTQEEKA

-224 VSEIEDVLLGE
+224 VSEIEDVLMGE
-235 EMWVEAMCYKYNLP
+235 DMWVEAMCYKYNLP

-280 ADSILNIR
+280 ADSLLNIR

-311 IDALGYNDEIFAA
+311 IDDLGYDDDIFTA

-329 MQDVGNGKPFFV
+329 MQDVGNGKPFFI

-347 EEIFERMKNFK
+347 EEIFERMKQFK
-358 ESYKPPEYE
+358 ESYKPPENE

>member
-1 MDFVFKTEWMNA
+1 MVLGGF
-13 ISKLKPE
+13 P
-20 QQAEAYSAI
+20 
-29 RTIVEEQSIPEGL
+29 
-42 SFEVDFLLTAI
+42 
-53 YSQIVDGMDIP
+53 
-64 SKRGAPKG
+64 
-72 NRNAAKKQIENNS
+72 
-85 ETIEKQIENNSETI
+85 
-99 EKQKKQIE
+99 
-107 NNSETI
+107 
-113 EKQIEN
+113 
-119 NSETI
+119 
-124 EKQKKQIENNS
+124 
-135 EAIEKQIKTNKTIEK
+135 
-150 QIKTNKTIEK
+150 
-160 QKKQIK
+160 
-166 TNKTIGLNCFSEK
+166 EK

-224 VSEIEDVLLGE
+224 VSEIEDVLMGE
-235 EMWVEAMCYKYNLP
+235 DMWVEAMCYKYNLP

-270 YKTIQDAKKH
+270 FKTLQDAKKH
-280 ADSILNIR
+280 ADSLLNIR

-311 IDALGYNDEIFAA
+311 IDALGYDDEIFTA

-329 MQDVGNGKPFFV
+329 MQDVGNGKPFFI

-358 ESYKPPEYE
+358 ETYKPPENE